1 MDKKERPSKSLL
13 KNTDRLATAMVRA
26 EIIKACGVPLKD
38 LEERPL
44 IGIVNSWNELLPG
57 HLHLREV
64 ARFVKDGVLMAGG
77 IPLSGTRFNS

>member
-38 LEERPL
+38 LEERP
-44 IGIVNSWNELLPG
+44 
-57 HLHLREV
+57 
-64 ARFVKDGVLMAGG
+64 
-77 IPLSGTRFNS
+77 